1 MSKSPELF
9 DAFVENERYRF
20 TDTDGNLLGLSVYQI
35 MRYHEFL
42 TIILERHAVTTKTYL
57 SLHRANMTDFSEGS
71 REVARDEMLGLG
83 ELFKYMT
90 LVQLEVESFYLFAK
104 ILLDRTA
111 HFVELFFGRVR
122 KLSLDSHDKLTK
134 NIESYAFRKGLTIHP
149 SLLELMRRMR
159 VDVSDHRDYGIAHE
173 KSPRTV
179 RTIWLSSDGP
189 LSILY
194 NRVLPT
200 NSDKYLATRPL
211 SELFDDLDKY
221 LAEIVAFAQLN
232 GRKTTLTLKTT
243 SEINTVTST
252 NQNRD

>member
-1 MSKSPELF
+1 MSKSSELV
-9 DAFVENERYRF
+9 DAFVESERHRF
-20 TDTDGNLLGLSVYQI
+20 TDKDNNLFGLSVYQI
-35 MRYHEFL
+35 MRYYEFL
-42 TIILERHAVTTKTYL
+42 TVILERHTETSTIYS
-57 SLHRANMTDFSEGS
+57 SLNRRTMADSSRGS
-71 REVARDEMLGLG
+71 REATRDETLVLG

-111 HFVELFFGRVR
+111 HFVELFLGRAR

-134 NIESYAFRKGLTIHP
+134 NIESYALKKGLTIHP
-149 SLLELMRRMR
+149 SLLELMRRMK

-173 KSPRTV
+173 KGPRTV

-200 NSDKYLATRPL
+200 NLDKYMATRPL
-211 SELFDDLDKY
+211 SELFDDIDKY
-221 LAEIVAFAQLN
+221 LAEIVAFAQMN
-232 GRKTTLTLKTT
+232 SHKTTLALKTP
-243 SEINTVTST
+243 SKKNAINSAHR
-252 NQNRD
+252 NRD